1 MLDCKTASKIEECVG
16 KMISRRRMIF
26 FYDLLWV
33 LILGVV
39 AWELTQKNNC
49 ILPTVPTG
57 KIDWP
62 TVTAYCIL
70 WTKYK
75 LLFNCMWMGALGGV
89 TISLKGIYDHGA
101 STDPWN
107 NDYNLWHIG
116 RPVSGAIAGLIG
128 GLLLYLVV
136 PVDKFSPVLIY
147 GLAFIL
153 GMQDKAFFD
162 FLSQIGGRFLPK
174 GDAAPAV
181 LQITGIIPAE
191 AKGGVSVRLTG
202 QAIDKSAVV
211 RIGSKKVGTP
221 VIAPDGTSATGTVAL
236 LGLPANT
243 KVDVEVINPGGRSIV
258 MLDGFNYL
266 GD

>member
-1 MLDCKTASKIEECVG
+1 MLAKIEKKLAG
-16 KMISRRRMIF
+16 ISRRRIIF

-57 KIDWP
+57 KIDWSQ
-62 TVTAYCIL
+62 VTAYCVL

-101 STDPWN
+101 STDPWR

-116 RPVSGAIAGLIG
+116 RPVSGAIAGLIA

-174 GDAAPAV
+174 SDAPPPILLV
-181 LQITGIIPAE
+181 IGIDPTE
-191 AKGGVSVRLTG
+191 GKGGVSIKITG
-202 QAIDKSAVV
+202 QAIDKNAVLRV
-211 RIGSKKVGTP
+211 GGKPLGTP
-221 VIAPDGTSATGTVAL
+221 VVAPDGTSASGTVAL
-236 LGLPANT
+236 LGLAANT

-258 MLDGFNYL
+258 LLDKFKYL
-266 GD
+266 GDA